1 MRELD
6 IVEKLVLGIDPA
18 GRNAPLD
25 TPKDALLDKARA
37 QYYEQLKRVA
47 RQHAGPQAAPDPVPA
62 PHTPR
67 QGQRW
72 TISEDN
78 RLASLWQT
86 STDTATRLADKLE
99 RSPVAVL
106 ARLVKLG
113 FFADLPAAMQ
123 ADNHRS
129 EAQGLAASWDPA
141 ALAAERPAPART
153 GTRRFGEPW
162 RRDEDRQLAERWNGE
177 GRPTARALAEQF
189 GRSEGAILA
198 RLVRLGLYADR
209 DAARDADRQRGGNPA
224 GEP

>member
-25 TPKDALLDKARA
+25 TPKDAGLDQARA

-47 RQHAGPQAAPDPVPA
+47 RQHATPTPTAGPA

-99 RSPVAVL
+99 RSPIAIL

-113 FFADLPAAMQ
+113 FFADLPAAMK

-129 EAQGLAASWDPA
+129 TTLGLEVRWDPA
-141 ALAAERPAPART
+141 TVAAERPEPPPT
-153 GTRRFGEPW
+153 GASRFGEPW
-162 RRDEDRQLAERWNGE
+162 RRDEDRQLAERWNAADQPG
-177 GRPTARALAEQF
+177 AQALARHF

-198 RLVRLGLYADR
+198 RLVRIGLYTDR
-209 DAARDADRQRGGNPA
+209 DAARAADRQRSADASGQS
-224 GEP
+224 